1 MENPLNQ
8 FAIHKLI
15 PLQLAGHDI
24 SFTNSSLFLAITFL
38 LIVLLFYVG
47 TARRSVVP
55 GRLQSSAEMLYE
67 FTANM
72 VEDNAGHGSQ
82 MYVPFVMS
90 IFLMVLFDGLIG
102 GLLWGLFL
110 GPWVRKKLRH
120 HESDDDKIARLEK
133 QVRRLRRQMRRIKT
147 EEKDHAAS

>member
-1 MENPLNQ
+1 MEQ
-8 FAIHKLI
+8 E
-15 PLQLAGHDI
+15 
-24 SFTNSSLFLAITFL
+24 SFWTLCQSL
-38 LIVLLFYVG
+38 
-47 TARRSVVP
+47 SHW
-55 GRLQSSAEMLYE
+55 E
-67 FTANM
+67 F
-72 VEDNAGHGSQ
+72 E
-82 MYVPFVMS
+82 